1 MSHLFSMRQRA
12 VQKRWLFPP
21 LAILI
26 FLLIAL
32 AAVSARRWLHLVWPG
47 LPGAVFWPVYV
58 ILPMSIGISYMLPRS
73 VLSRVLHCI
82 GECYLGFFIYMS
94 TAVIALQILHLIAR
108 LAGHTFTDRG
118 RCIAG
123 FVVLAVTVAVYLY
136 GVINAFFLRET
147 HYEIEVDLSRSMD
160 LRLVLLSDL
169 HLGFTTG
176 RNMVRRIARKVNAL
190 NGDLVLIAGDL
201 FDEAYSTLRRSGQV
215 AADLRSLH
223 GRLGVYACLGNHD
236 MLSDDPRKEDFY
248 RRAGITVLQDETVQ
262 IDGITVAGRRDA
274 VCPDRLSVPELLRD
288 RDGPVILLDHQPNQ
302 IWAARDA
309 GVDLILSG
317 HTHGGQTFPGN
328 YLVHFMHE
336 LSYGYRQYG
345 KTHAFVTS
353 GAGFWGPPLRVLMF
367 NEVVCIDVR
376 FQKEA

>member
-1 MSHLFSMRQRA
+1 MSHILSIRQRA

-21 LAILI
+21 LSILI
-26 FLLIAL
+26 FLLIVL
-32 AAVSARRWLHLVWPG
+32 AAVSVRRWFHLVWPG
-47 LPGAVFWPVYV
+47 LPGAVFWPIYV
-58 ILPMSIGISYMLPRS
+58 VLPLCIGISYMIPRS
-73 VLSRVLHCI
+73 TLSRVLHCI

-94 TAVIALQILHLIAR
+94 TAAIALQLVHLIAW
-108 LAGHTFTDRG
+108 LAGCSFYDRG

-123 FVVLAVTVAVYLY
+123 FVVLAVTVAIYLY

-147 HYEIEVDLSRSMD
+147 RYEIELDRPRDTD
-160 LRLVLLSDL
+160 LRVVLISDL

-176 RNMVRRIARKVNAL
+176 KNMANRIARKVNAL

-201 FDEAYSTLRRSGQV
+201 FDEAYITLRNSDLV
-215 AADLRSLH
+215 AADLRSLRS
-223 GRLGVYACLGNHD
+223 RLGTYACLGNHD

-248 RRAGITVLQDETVQ
+248 RRAGITVLRDEAVQ
-262 IDGITVAGRRDA
+262 TDGVTIVGRRDA
-274 VCPDRLSVPELLRD
+274 VCHDRLPMADLVRD
-288 RDGPVILLDHQPNQ
+288 CSGPVIVLDHQPNQ

-309 GVDLILSG
+309 GVDLLLCG

-367 NEVVCIDVR
+367 NEVACIDVR
-376 FQKEA
+376 FQRES